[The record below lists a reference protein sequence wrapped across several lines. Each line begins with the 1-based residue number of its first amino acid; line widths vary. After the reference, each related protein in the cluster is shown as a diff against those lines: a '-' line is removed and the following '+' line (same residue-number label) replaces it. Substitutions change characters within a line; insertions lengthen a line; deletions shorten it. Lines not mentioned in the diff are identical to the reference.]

1 MSSNTTWNAASRTSA
16 MTSEPLL
23 VQGPRQLMRRRAT
36 RIARP
41 WAGAM
46 IHVYTETGEGMRLS
60 RSAWRQIQPL
70 FAAGTTVEFDYHGR
84 HRSGVVDTI
93 GEGPQGAFLT
103 VRHA

>member
-1 MSSNTTWNAASRTSA
+1 
-16 MTSEPLL
+16 
-23 VQGPRQLMRRRAT
+23 
-36 RIARP
+36 
-41 WAGAM
+41 M

-103 VRHA
+103 VRHADGEFKSYSLPKIKNLHVSPRPAKAG